1 MPETTEIT
9 QQAAVKKTMPHVP
22 KFIRDFSKE
31 NSQEERNMFAQEIR
45 EKRAEYFTRKN
56 VLGEQKKEIGG
67 KKDTIQELKDQK
79 DRERED
85 LFETITELSDK
96 WPMRTLRSMKLRKMR
111 KELRDDDME
120 FMRLSRELGDLKREE
135 DYVTQQLEIKGVNA
149 ELGEA
154 RELLDK
160 FYESQKDA
168 WNKTPYDLAE
178 MQRILTP
185 EHLSSLPMEDYVA
198 LLKRFPSYMVTH
210 VTRQGLRDHWG
221 HGFHTAGLGEY
232 HNGFLDILKEGKI
245 SSVVGAAYK
254 DGMKQEAVGKL
265 FGLDR
270 CKTKKEA
277 LDMLQKHMK
286 NSGAGGSQDVG
297 SVHTAIEWVAD
308 FYYGGESGN
317 EIFFTFP
324 SAFIGANYYTRG
336 NLYDESTHDGSN
348 DTWIWTEPDKGL
360 PINAGITFIPEAA
373 QVDPKTGSR
382 YELDENLKP
391 VVDTHRITGLK
402 TLLGN
407 ADFIKALE
415 HISEIRR
422 SVPYGYQRNSELEN
436 QVEVMRD
443 QFGIEDLPLLKGIAF
458 GNTSTGSASA
468 LIFAANFELK
478 EKDEL
483 EMGYYIKRGGIEA
496 PIKSFLQ
503 ELQLLYK
510 LTPNPI
516 SSKEYWEEFFSKN
529 PEMKPNKIA
538 YYNGSP
544 ELAFSMWRGEKGLG
558 NFPSLEHEKY
568 AVTDKKKVEKG
579 QAEFEALALNAI
591 DAMFPPEAS

>member
-1 MPETTEIT
+1 MPETQEIT
-9 QQAAVKKTMPHVP
+9 QQAVVKKAKPHVP

-31 NSQEERNMFAQEIR
+31 NSQEERNLLAQEIR
-45 EKRAEYFTRKN
+45 EKRAKYFTRKRG
-56 VLGEQKKEIGG
+56 LGDQKQEVSG
-67 KKDTIQELKDQK
+67 KKDAVQELKEEK
-79 DRERED
+79 DKERQD

-96 WPMRTLRSMKLRKMR
+96 WPMRTLRMMKLKKMR

-120 FMRLSRELGDLKREE
+120 FIRISRELGDLKREE

-160 FYESQKDA
+160 FYEGQKDV

-178 MQRILTP
+178 MQRVLTP
-185 EHLSSLPMEDYVA
+185 EHLSSLSMENYVA

-210 VTRQGLRDHWG
+210 VTRQGVRDHFG
-221 HGFHTAGLGEY
+221 HGWHTGGIGEY
-232 HNGFLDILKEGKI
+232 TDGFKEILKEGKI
-245 SSVVGAAYK
+245 SSAIGAALK
-254 DGMKQEAVGKL
+254 DGMTQEALGKL
-265 FGLDR
+265 FGLDKY
-270 CKTKKEA
+270 KTKNEA
-277 LDMLQKHMK
+277 LEALERHM
-286 NSGAGGSQDVG
+286 NNEVAGGNQDVS
-297 SVHTAIEWVAD
+297 SVHTAVEWVAD

-336 NLYDESTHDGSN
+336 NLYHESTHDGSN

-360 PINAGITFIPEAA
+360 PVNAGITFIPETA

-391 VVDTHRITGLK
+391 VIDTERITGLK
-402 TLLGN
+402 DLLGN
-407 ADFIKALE
+407 ADFIKALKQV
-415 HISEIRR
+415 SEIQR
-422 SVPYGYQRNSELEN
+422 SVPYGYQRNSALEN
-436 QVEVMRD
+436 QVDVMRD
-443 QFGIEDLPLLKGIAF
+443 QFGIEDLPLLRGIVF

-468 LIFAANFELK
+468 LIFAANFEMK
-478 EKDEL
+478 DKDEV
-483 EMGYYIKRGGIEA
+483 EMGYYVKRGGVEA

-516 SSKEYWEEFFSKN
+516 ISKEYWEEFFSKN

-538 YYNGSP
+538 YYKGSP
-544 ELAFSMWRGEKGLG
+544 ELAFSMWRGNQGLS

-568 AVTDKKKVEKG
+568 SVTDKARVEKG
-579 QAEFEALALNAI
+579 QAEFEALALNTI
-591 DAMFPPEAS
+591 EAMF